1 MLLYPYS
8 NITDTVMLNFISE
21 WQPTTLS
28 NISHYPYFVLVI
40 FVTAVFL
47 LSKERIKFIDL
58 ALFGISVFLGLKSI
72 RFWGYTYILMSF
84 VVFNYIPERKADKG
98 TTRIL
103 FMLGVIF
110 LGIFITNYK
119 LLDKEFKKIVID
131 EKMISTIKNEKPE
144 RLFNMYDLGGE
155 LIYNDINVFVDGRA
169 DLYSR
174 YNLNDYNN
182 ISMLQGDY
190 VSLINKY
197 DFDYFLV
204 IEKYPINTYLN
215 YSDLY
220 EVIFSKDNLILYK
233 KKDSI

>member
-1 MLLYPYS
+1 
-8 NITDTVMLNFISE
+8 
-21 WQPTTLS
+21 
-28 NISHYPYFVLVI
+28 
-40 FVTAVFL
+40 
-47 LSKERIKFIDL
+47 
-58 ALFGISVFLGLKSI
+58 
-72 RFWGYTYILMSF
+72 
-84 VVFNYIPERKADKG
+84 
-98 TTRIL
+98 
-103 FMLGVIF
+103 MLGVIF